1 MLVKVIHKSWEKSCN
16 VSLSPNEGYVTAGP
30 KPGCVNPRVGCGKS
44 SDELV
49 AAASASP
56 TASPTATPT
65 DTTTTTKL
73 TLGAYNT
80 LTAMPTQPDTPQQ
93 HRQKLKEKL
102 FCALGARRV
111 FAPEIKKTLKAQQ
124 AMREEFQRLSKQ
136 DTFDWKSV
144 IEASQLR
151 NEARSGRRKKVHIGL
166 VLGYVMKEVI
176 Y

>member
-1 MLVKVIHKSWEKSCN
+1 M
-16 VSLSPNEGYVTAGP
+16 
-30 KPGCVNPRVGCGKS
+30 GCGKS

-49 AAASASP
+49 AAGSASP
-56 TASPTATPT
+56 TASPTDTT
-65 DTTTTTKL
+65 TTTTTTKL

-80 LTAMPTQPDTPQQ
+80 LTVMPTQPDTPQP
-93 HRQKLKEKL
+93 HRQKLKEKI

-166 VLGYVMKEVI
+166 VFGLCREKDI
-176 Y
+176 F